1 MIQRHLSLD
10 GTDIAFQVARSRRR
24 KTIGLKVGEDG
35 LVVTLP
41 ASVGLHHAER
51 AVLEKQAWVLDRLEK
66 AAKRVR
72 PDLRGVSGEPIGWLG
87 AELELIVSAHKQ
99 ARTRLDQ
106 TATQLNV
113 FVDETLQ
120 GEDRARTVVRAVQR
134 WRRQAALELM
144 APKLED
150 YADRLGARRPKVSIR
165 EQKARWGSCSEDGSI
180 RMNAR
185 LVHFAEPL
193 VDYVCA
199 HEACHLVVMDH
210 SARFHRLMGQI
221 MPDHRER
228 RRALREAVAAGA
240 RF

>member
-1 MIQRHLSLD
+1 M
-10 GTDIAFQVARSRRR
+10 
-24 KTIGLKVGEDG
+24 
-35 LVVTLP
+35 
-41 ASVGLHHAER
+41 
-51 AVLEKQAWVLDRLEK
+51 LEKQAWVLDRLEK